1 MQQTI
6 QTDQFGQ
13 VEYNS
18 ATHSYDGQHRVSC
31 FHSKQFSINADEFNE
46 GLEQLHAFLS
56 WLDANQTKM
65 KHRVEYAIED
75 NDLIWDDTWDSIL
88 GDDWAERWDESGDGF
103 LEDYLQFVSV
113 NFYQNHIH
121 LWVNTS
127 GLHSDHLVH
136 AHIKRENE
144 AFDVDYCEL

>member
-6 QTDQFGQ
+6 QTDQLGL
-13 VEYNS
+13 VEYDS
-18 ATHSYDGQHRVSC
+18 VTQSYEGQHSVRC
-31 FHSKQFSINADEFNE
+31 LLSKQFSIDADQLND

-56 WLDANQTKM
+56 WLDANETKM
-65 KHRVEYAIED
+65 KHRVEYAIGN
-75 NDLIWDDTWDSIL
+75 NDLIWDDLWDSIL
-88 GDDWAERWDESGDGF
+88 GEGWAERWDETGDGF
-103 LEDYLQFVSV
+103 LEDYLQFESV

-121 LWVNTS
+121 LWVKTS
-127 GLHSDHLVH
+127 GLHTDHLVH